1 MSLDRRT
8 INADDAPPA
17 LGPYSH
23 AARAGN
29 LVFISGQVPI
39 DPATGEIVSDEV
51 SAQAERCLRN
61 LGIVARAAG
70 GDLGGAL
77 RCGIFLTDMNDFAA
91 VNDVYAR
98 YFGDSPPARATVEV
112 SGLPLGAKVEI
123 EAVIAVPS
131 DA

>member
-1 MSLDRRT
+1 MSLDRKT

-29 LVFISGQVPI
+29 LVFISGQVPV
-39 DPATGEIVSDEV
+39 DPATGEIVPGDV
-51 SAQAERCLRN
+51 AAQAERCLRN

-70 GDLGGAL
+70 GDLGGAV
-77 RCGIFLTDMNDFAA
+77 RCGIFLTDLGDFAA
-91 VNDVYAR
+91 VNEVYAR
-98 YFGDSPPARATVEV
+98 YFGDSPPARSSIEV
-112 SGLPLGAKVEI
+112 AGLPLGAKVEI
-123 EAVIAVPS
+123 EAVIAVPG